1 MFLANTMASSFILK
15 RALSTS
21 SKLSQVAQL
30 PVQVH
35 GIEGKYAAALYT
47 SALKTKSL
55 DAVDKDLAQVK
66 NLYNTH
72 KDFKVFF

>member
-1 MFLANTMASSFILK
+1 MALNLILK
-15 RALSTS
+15 RTFSTGFNL
-21 SKLSQVAQL
+21 KQAVQL

-47 SALKTKSL
+47 SAIKAKSL
-55 DAVDKDLAQVK
+55 DAVDKDLTEIK

-72 KDFKVFF
+72 KDFKVFFNLIF